1 MKNLFLLTMLLA
13 FIVSCSTQTQE
24 KMDYPDTMM
33 TDGAETPV
41 SKTIEQYADIFGF
54 TLFSMGIDELK

>member
-1 MKNLFLLTMLLA
+1 MLLA